1 MATVTYLTEM
11 TTGPTQ
17 GPKIARPNP
26 TILVAVT
33 VTVVILAVVVGTIVI
48 ALVVGGLVYKRHQR
62 KKYSPRS
69 SSSSMSEE
77 TIDYYNMSGRPNG
90 VTIEMKEQEPFE
102 DPLDVPFEPSGS
114 VNAENFKDHV
124 EKYDVKRQL
133 LFQEE
138 FEVRSKDSGLVNVCK
153 SVSKLDLI
161 PQVKQKY
168 AVYLPPHASE
178 QCNVIGLVS
187 VYVYIYVIKKK
198 L

>member
-17 GPKIARPNP
+17 GSNSAGPNP

-33 VTVVILAVVVGTIVI
+33 VTVVILAVVMGTIVI

-62 KKYSPRS
+62 RRKYSPRS
-69 SSSSMSEE
+69 SSSSVSEE

-114 VNAENFKDHV
+114 VSAENFKDHV

-138 FEVRSKDSGLVNVCK
+138 FEVRSKDVV
-153 SVSKLDLI
+153 V
-161 PQVKQKY
+161 
-168 AVYLPPHASE
+168 
-178 QCNVIGLVS
+178 
-187 VYVYIYVIKKK
+187 
-198 L
+198 